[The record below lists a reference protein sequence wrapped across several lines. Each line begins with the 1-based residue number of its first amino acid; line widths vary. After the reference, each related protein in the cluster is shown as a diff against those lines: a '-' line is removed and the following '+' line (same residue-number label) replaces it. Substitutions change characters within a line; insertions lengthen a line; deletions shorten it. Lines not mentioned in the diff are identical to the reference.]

1 MILVFCDIYPGVEW
15 LGHMAARMWIKGNT
29 LSLFMGMYH
38 GADTVEN
45 SMEVSQKT
53 KHRTT
58 ILSLDNM
65 L

>member
-1 MILVFCDIYPGVEW
+1 MP
-15 LGHMAARMWIKGNT
+15 GHMAARMQIKGNT
-29 LSLFMGMYH
+29 LSLFVGMYH
-38 GADTVEN
+38 GAATVEN
-45 SMEVSQKT
+45 STEVSQKT